1 MNSAPRTSAP
11 GKIKAASPVLPAR
24 LACAISPDERRLFM
38 AEADLLGVSIYWF
51 EQGERQLSIEQ
62 WHELN
67 PQILLTG
74 WSTVPPPREWLDSPQ
89 CALRYVCHLT
99 GSIRQLLPREF
110 IERGGLVSNWGDI
123 PSFSVAEHGLL
134 LALAALRNIG
144 SWLPGSPHPRD
155 TIERVE
161 RLQTRSLAGLTVGIH
176 GFGRVAR
183 SLVTLLRP
191 FGVQIHAYSQGV
203 PGSVY
208 SAAGVVGCNSLEELF
223 SQSEVLFECEALTP
237 ATQGSVSASVLARL
251 PAGAVFVNVGRG
263 GLVNEAALLREATS
277 GRLRVA
283 LDVVSTES
291 FAPEGPFNMVA
302 GAVLSPHIAGPTF
315 DQYQRC
321 GEYARRNI
329 ARFLSGQTP
338 EALITAEDYDR
349 AT

>member
-1 MNSAPRTSAP
+1 MNSDPRTSTS
-11 GKIKAASPVLPAR
+11 GTIKAASPVSPVR

-38 AEADLLGVSIYWF
+38 TDADWPDVSIHWF
-51 EQGERQLSIEQ
+51 EHGGRPLSIEQ

-74 WSTVPPPREWLDSPQ
+74 WSTVPPPSEWLDSPQ

-99 GSIRQLLPREF
+99 GSIRRLLPREF

-144 SWLPGSPHPRD
+144 AWLSGSPHPRD

-183 SLVTLLRP
+183 SLVALLRP
-191 FGVQIHAYSQGV
+191 FGVEIHVYSQGV
-203 PGSVY
+203 PCSVY
-208 SAAGVVGCNSLEELF
+208 SDAGVVGCNSLEELF
-223 SQSEVLFECEALTP
+223 SRSQVLFECEALTP
-237 ATQGSVSASVLARL
+237 ATVGSVSASVLARL
-251 PAGAVFVNVGRG
+251 PTGSVFVNVARG
-263 GLVNEAALLREATS
+263 GLVNEPALLREATS

-283 LDVVSTES
+283 LDVVSSECFS
-291 FAPEGPFNMVA
+291 PEGPFGMVA
-302 GAVLSPHIAGPTF
+302 GAVLSPHIAGPTL

-321 GEYARRNI
+321 GGFARRNI
-329 ARFLSGQTP
+329 ARFLSGETP
-338 EALITAEDYDR
+338 EALITVEDYDR